1 MMLGPPDERTPP
13 MTPQLALRVA
23 LVGGVALLLFAVIFF
38 RLWFLQVLT
47 GSQYVAQAQSNVVQH
62 IPVAAPRGEIVDSAG
77 APLVQSVQ
85 VPSIQIAPRSL
96 PAQVILDGSLKLPV
110 SIPAKD
116 YPLFNKLARL
126 IGLPTNPHRCTY
138 RVYWSKGPVEYHTQ
152 LATIPCRV
160 AMSVAQAPYAN
171 VSIKTNV
178 PTYIQ
183 DYIAERQTNYPG
195 VLYQDTYIRKYALG
209 NAGSQVFGTLGQVS
223 QQELKYYKGA
233 VSGDVVGQTGLE
245 SQYNQFLQGVNG
257 TEGVKVDS
265 QGQFEGYAAGAKPT
279 WGDTLKLS
287 LNSRLQQVGQRALAE
302 SIAANS
308 AKGADAGSFIAMDP
322 QTGQIYAMGSAPTY
336 NPSRVATPKEHA
348 YLYNP
353 QNQFPL
359 LNRAIQTALPDGST
373 FKVITATAA
382 LQSGNWSLSD
392 SYDDTGKYCFQGG
405 LCLQNAGGAINGS
418 LDLVNA
424 IRVSDDVFFY
434 NLGDRMNGPVTR
446 NALYAINYPKAWPLQ
461 DWANRFGIG
470 RYTGVDLPGE
480 SQGEIASPK
489 LLRALWRQERQCDTA
504 TGLYKGRRKHPALLN
519 QYGNG
524 IVSGGCG
531 IASAQTW
538 SIGDNVETGVGQFD
552 DLVTPAQLA
561 VVYAAIEN
569 GGKIVTPHLGEE
581 IESPTGRH
589 VQKLDPGIRR
599 NLHINPS
606 YLAAIQQGLEEAAN
620 DPGGTSSD
628 VMGNFPLHVYGKTG
642 TAELGNSSSSPED
655 AWYACYV
662 PATETSKPIVIVVNV
677 DKGGFGDVA
686 AAPVARQ
693 ILSQWFLGKPGTF
706 TSGSSP
712 DL

>member
-1 MMLGPPDERTPP
+1 M
-13 MTPQLALRVA
+13 
-23 LVGGVALLLFAVIFF
+23 
-38 RLWFLQVLT
+38 
-47 GSQYVAQAQSNVVQH
+47 
-62 IPVAAPRGEIVDSAG
+62 
-77 APLVQSVQ
+77 
-85 VPSIQIAPRSL
+85 
-96 PAQVILDGSLKLPV
+96 ILDGSLKLPV

-209 NAGSQVFGTLGQVS
+209 NAGAQIFGTLGQVS

-245 SQYNQFLQGVNG
+245 AQYNQYLQGVNG

-353 QNQFPL
+353 HNQFPL

-382 LQSGNWSLSD
+382 LESGNWSLSD

-405 LCLQNAGGAINGS
+405 LMSAERRRERLRVARPGECDQGLRRRLLLQPRRPHERPCDPECAVRHQLSEGLAAAGLGQPLRDRSLHGS
-418 LDLVNA
+418 
-424 IRVSDDVFFY
+424 RSSRREPG
-434 NLGDRMNGPVTR
+434 GDRFAQAPAEPLAPGAAVR
-446 NALYAINYPKAWPLQ
+446 YGDGALQ
-461 DWANRFGIG
+461 
-470 RYTGVDLPGE
+470 
-480 SQGEIASPK
+480 
-489 LLRALWRQERQCDTA
+489 
-504 TGLYKGRRKHPALLN
+504 
-519 QYGNG
+519 
-524 IVSGGCG
+524 
-531 IASAQTW
+531 
-538 SIGDNVETGVGQFD
+538 
-552 DLVTPAQLA
+552 
-561 VVYAAIEN
+561 
-569 GGKIVTPHLGEE
+569 
-581 IESPTGRH
+581 
-589 VQKLDPGIRR
+589 
-599 NLHINPS
+599 
-606 YLAAIQQGLEEAAN
+606 
-620 DPGGTSSD
+620 GTSQASSR
-628 VMGNFPLHVYGKTG
+628 
-642 TAELGNSSSSPED
+642 AEPVRERNRLGRLRHRQRPNL
-655 AWYACYV
+655 
-662 PATETSKPIVIVVNV
+662 V
-677 DKGGFGDVA
+677 D
-686 AAPVARQ
+686 R
-693 ILSQWFLGKPGTF
+693 
-706 TSGSSP
+706 
-712 DL
+712 